1 MDVARK
7 ETAFRE
13 FDCFPEEVWAMIF
26 PGKESILPRKHS
38 QTKPDRLLQQLQE
51 SEAQL
56 QRWIESS
63 SGNARWFRKDPI
75 AAMRAAGLE
84 IDDDIMLE
92 LETIIGDIARRLK

>member
-1 MDVARK
+1 LRDDIS
-7 ETAFRE
+7 EG
-13 FDCFPEEVWAMIF
+13 P
-26 PGKESILPRKHS
+26 ILPRKHS

-51 SEAQL
+51 SETQL

-63 SGNARWFRKDPI
+63 SGNAQWFREDPI

-92 LETIIGDIARRLK
+92 LETIIGDIARKLK